1 MVAVIEDL
9 GSQYRVE
16 SGDTIDVDLR
26 DVEIGSQIQFDKV
39 QFTEGDDGAKI
50 GAPYVEGAKVTGT
63 VVEAIKGPKVIA
75 AQFRRR
81 KDSRRRV
88 GHRQNYLRVKID
100 NIEA

>member
-26 DVEIGSQIQFDKV
+26 DVEIGAQIEFDKV
-39 QFTEGDDGAKI
+39 QFVEGENGAQV
-50 GAPYVEGAKVTGT
+50 GAPYVDGAKVIGT
-63 VVEAIKGPKVIA
+63 VVENIKGPKVIA

-88 GHRQNYLRVKID
+88 GHRQNYLRIKIE